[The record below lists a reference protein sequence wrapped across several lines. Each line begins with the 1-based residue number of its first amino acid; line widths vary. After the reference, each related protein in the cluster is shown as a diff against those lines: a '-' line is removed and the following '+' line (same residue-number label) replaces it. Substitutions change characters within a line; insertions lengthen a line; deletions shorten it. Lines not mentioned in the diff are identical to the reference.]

1 MLLSARLTVA
11 AERSAATSA
20 SEWARALG
28 AQLSLTEQQIYRLD
42 LCVTELV
49 TNVAS
54 YAYGDRD
61 GVIELNAHAAHEGA
75 DLRVEIIDSGSPF
88 DPLDARAAAPQRFSP
103 RRTRDRARARLRG
116 RMQLRAARRAECLR
130 VHHQTLSGFRE
141 LERDLYGC
149 VVHEPPVNALCSFRA
164 RVADNEARVVPAHSH
179 KRRRTNDAG
188 IAPTEG
194 FAQARAHQFRTVTV
208 GAGFS
213 RACCVIGA
221 RSRKAVCAWRSRPRD
236 GHRYPNRSSISEPSC
251 STLTGL
257 TRCASKPA
265 AREAARSSSRP

>member
-88 DPLDARAAAPQRFSP
+88 DPLDA
-103 RRTRDRARARLRG
+103 
-116 RMQLRAARRAECLR
+116 
-130 VHHQTLSGFRE
+130 
-141 LERDLYGC
+141 ER
-149 VVHEPPVNALCSFRA
+149 PPPSDFPLGG
-164 RVADNEARVVPAHSH
+164 H
-179 KRRRTNDAG
+179 G
-188 IAPTEG
+188 IGLVRG
-194 FAQARAHQFRTVTV
+194 FADECSYER
-208 GAGFS
+208 
-213 RACCVIGA
+213 
-221 RSRKAVCAWRSRPRD
+221 RD
-236 GHRYPNRSSISEPSC
+236 GRNVFAFTIKR
-251 STLTGL
+251 
-257 TRCASKPA
+257 
-265 AREAARSSSRP
+265 